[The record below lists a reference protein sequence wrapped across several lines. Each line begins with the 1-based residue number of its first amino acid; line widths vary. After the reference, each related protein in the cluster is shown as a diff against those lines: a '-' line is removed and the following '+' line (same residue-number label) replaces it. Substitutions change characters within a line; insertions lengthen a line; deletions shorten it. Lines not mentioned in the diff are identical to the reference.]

1 MKKKNYVPSLAIVV
15 GLFLIGWSIN
25 LTGDIRGF
33 VSVDGLIITILG
45 SFCALT
51 VSFPVRT
58 LKKIPS
64 TLRILFITK
73 AQNRQEIIET
83 FSELA
88 KKSRKEGF
96 LSLEDDIEGLNNEF
110 MRDGIRMIVDGVD
123 PDIIQGTLHLKV
135 DTMERRHVSGQEVF
149 LKWGELAPAFGMV
162 GTLIGLIT
170 MLSKL
175 DDPSAIGSGMAT
187 ALLTTFYGS
196 LLANL
201 IFIPIASNLNEQS
214 QSELFTAELVI
225 DGVLEIQA
233 GTNPR
238 IIEEKLINYLTPE
251 EQLIFL
257 ESQGG
262 EGGSDEQ

>member
-1 MKKKNYVPSLAIVV
+1 MKKANYVPSLAIVV
-15 GLFLIGWSIN
+15 GLLLIGWSIN

-33 VSVDGLIITILG
+33 VSVDGLVITILG
-45 SFCALT
+45 SFAALT

-64 TLRILFITK
+64 TLKILFITK
-73 AQNRQEIIET
+73 AQNRQEIISK
-83 FSELA
+83 FAELA
-88 KKSRKEGF
+88 KKSRREGF
-96 LSLEDDIEGLNNEF
+96 LSLEDDIEELDNEF
-110 MRDGIRMIVDGVD
+110 MRAGIQMIVDGVD
-123 PDIIQGTLHLKV
+123 PDIIKRTLVLKI

-149 LKWGELAPAFGMV
+149 TRWGDLAPAFGMI

-175 DDPSAIGSGMAT
+175 DDPSAIGVGMAT

-201 IFIPIASNLNEQS
+201 VFIPIASNLHEQS
-214 QSELFTAELVI
+214 QSELYTAELVV
-225 DGVLEIQA
+225 DGILEIQA

-238 IIEEKLINYLTPE
+238 MIEEKLVNYLTPE
-251 EQLIFL
+251 EQLKL
-257 ESQGG
+257 AEANEDGG
-262 EGGSDEQ
+262 EDA